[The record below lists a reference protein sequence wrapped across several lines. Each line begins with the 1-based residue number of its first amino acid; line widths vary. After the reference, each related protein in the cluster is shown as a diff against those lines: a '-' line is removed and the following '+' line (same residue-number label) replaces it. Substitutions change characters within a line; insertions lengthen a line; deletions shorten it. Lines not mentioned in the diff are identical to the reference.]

1 MTCAGYLTMAIAIA
15 LTASGTRAAH
25 GGDAEH
31 KILWGHTRWAAHG
44 DSEHAKQGFIG
55 GSVVRC
61 PGCEIEVLV
70 PPQGVVQTME
80 LASAENTYASAWL
93 EPGDYTLRVSADGWP
108 MLILPGIRVE
118 AGSATHLS
126 LAFLVKQPRPKSTA
140 PPPIPLDIETL
151 PEWRPPSVPQ
161 APMRHFKAGFPWPKE
176 VKPGDNSGNDNKNKS
191 NRKKNSGKKK
201 GRKGKKN
208 RRNTKGVKIRGR

>member
-1 MTCAGYLTMAIAIA
+1 MARAGYLTTAIA
-15 LTASGTRAAH
+15 LALAAAGTRAAH
-25 GGDAEH
+25 GGEAQH
-31 KILWGHTRWAAHG
+31 KILWGHTRREAHG
-44 DSEHAKQGFIG
+44 DSGHAKQGFIG

-80 LASAENTYASAWL
+80 LARAENTYASTWL
-93 EPGDYTLRVSADGWP
+93 QPGDYTLRVSADGWP
-108 MLILPGIRVE
+108 MLILPNVRVE

-126 LAFLVKQPRPKSTA
+126 FAFLVKEPPPERTA
-140 PPPIPLDIETL
+140 PMLIPLDIETL

-176 VKPGDNSGNDNKNKS
+176 VKPGESRNDNKGRS
-191 NRKKNSGKKK
+191 SKKK
-201 GRKGKKN
+201 GSGRKKGKKGKRNTRKN
-208 RRNTKGVKIRGR
+208 RRK

>member
-1 MTCAGYLTMAIAIA
+1 MIRAGHLTTAIA
-15 LTASGTRAAH
+15 LALAASGTQAAR

-31 KILWGHTRWAAHG
+31 KILWGHTRRAAHE
-44 DSEHAKQGFIG
+44 DSAHASHGFIG

-61 PGCEIEVLV
+61 PGCEIEVLI
-70 PPQGVVQTME
+70 PPEGVVQTME
-80 LASAENTYASAWL
+80 LALAENTYASTWL

-126 LAFLVKQPRPKSTA
+126 FAFLVKEPRPERTA
-140 PPPIPLDIETL
+140 PTPIPLDIETL

-176 VKPGDNSGNDNKNKS
+176 IKPGENSGND
-191 NRKKNSGKKK
+191 NRKKNSG
-201 GRKGKKN
+201 RKGKRKN
-208 RRNTKGVKIRGR
+208 RNKNKGGKIRRG